1 VASVFAHGAMRLYLL
16 RVLEEGPRH
25 GYDIIKA
32 LEDRFGGTYSP
43 SAGSVYPRLAKLGEE
58 GLVATERVGRRT
70 VYSLTEA
77 GAQEVAGRRDELE
90 GIDDDISASVARLA
104 ETLGSEIRDNM
115 RGLRADLAATAERLG
130 GTAARRGPRT
140 RPAGGAPAHH
150 AAPPAAAGGGPPDP
164 SGGGPP
170 DPSDDAAQPP
180 RVGAPRVRA
189 DPGPRVDGPRELLEL
204 ERQLD
209 DFRAQLRLDLRIAAA
224 GGSVP
229 ASAPATVKAVL
240 DQARSSIRAA
250 LR

>member
-1 VASVFAHGAMRLYLL
+1 MASVFAHGAMRLYLL

-77 GAQEVAGRRDELE
+77 GAREVAGRRDELE
-90 GIDDDISASVARLA
+90 GIDDDLSASVARLA
-104 ETLGSEIRDNM
+104 ETLGGEIRDNM

-140 RPAGGAPAHH
+140 LPAGGGPAHDS
-150 AAPPAAAGGGPPDP
+150 ARPGAAAGGPPGPA
-164 SGGGPP
+164 
-170 DPSDDAAQPP
+170 DDAAQPP

-189 DPGPRVDGPRELLEL
+189 DPRQHLDGPRELREL
-204 ERQLD
+204 EHQLD

-240 DQARSSIRAA
+240 DQAKSSIRAA

>member
-1 VASVFAHGAMRLYLL
+1 MASVFAHGAMRLYLL

-58 GLVATERVGRRT
+58 GLVATERIGRRT

-140 RPAGGAPAHH
+140 RPVGGGPGHD

-164 SGGGPP
+164 S
-170 DPSDDAAQPP
+170 DDAARPP
-180 RVGAPRVRA
+180 RVGAPRVPA
-189 DPGPRVDGPRELLEL
+189 DTGPRVDGPRELLEL
-204 ERQLD
+204 EHQLD